1 MIYLYD
7 KAIAEDLR
15 KSFNPNNIDQPM
27 VQVVDPEG
35 TVDLVAAM
43 KEDKVT
49 YPIVSLFREP
59 DSAVDTSRINF
70 ARLHRGVATV
80 IDPETNLIYYEKVLP
95 INLQYTLSVFTTNT
109 ADMDEILRELLFKY
123 IQMYFLSITLPYEAH
138 RTIRFGVRVDPDG
151 IERQSGS
158 VDYIQSG
165 QLHKAK
171 VPLVCE
177 GCVLVDYTPAKL
189 KKADYGTEVVD
200 PQKNLI

>member
-15 KSFNPNNIDQPM
+15 KSFNPNNIDQPL

-49 YPIVSLFREP
+49 YPIVSLYRDP
-59 DSAVDTSRINF
+59 DSGVDISRINF
-70 ARLHRGVATV
+70 ARLHRGVAAV
-80 IDPETNLIYYEKVLP
+80 VDPNTNMIYYEKVLP
-95 INLQYTLSVFTTNT
+95 INLRYELSVFTTNT
-109 ADMDEILRELLFKY
+109 ADMDEILREMLFKY
-123 IQMYFLSITLPYEAH
+123 VQMYFLSITLPYEAS
-138 RTIRFGVRVDPDG
+138 RKIRFGIRVDPEG
-151 IERQSGS
+151 IQRESGS
-158 VDYIQSG
+158 VDYIRSG

-171 VPLVCE
+171 VPLVCD

-189 KKADYGTEVVD
+189 KKTDYSVEAVD
-200 PQKNLI
+200 PNMNLI